1 MVVILIRCLA
11 FWLCLF
17 TIVQAQISADDPS
30 LKGKN
35 IIRFTAD
42 HAVFLDPQ
50 FHPYVEVYV
59 AIDASSLRFTRNE
72 ANLWQAEADIQLQMN
87 GITQNGNNLT
97 LNHQLLTPPLAD
109 TIAANKQFL
118 IHHAFRF
125 DVIPDSVKIKVEV
138 KDVNVKKSSVT
149 GVEKDLLIVIAP
161 KDSFLFGEI
170 VFLEQFKKTQKKN
183 AFSRL
188 GYDILPLMTNAYFEN
203 KDTLLAYFELYHLE
217 ALTKGKYRIRTF
229 ISEPELNRPI
239 AQMEQLYPSKSV
251 SDFDINLIKFPISGL
266 MSNSYMIH
274 VQLLDM
280 EKKIIAQARKLFYV
294 SNLNQTAGYME
305 SKENEIMYQRLYALT
320 EKDLDAVIPKLIYI
334 STEPERSFSKSLKD
348 YDMKKNYFINF
359 WRKRMTNPT
368 TPTKEWEDYLRRI
381 RFANDRFRSSFREGW
396 RTDRGRVLLTYGPPA
411 DIQSFPI
418 DHDKLPYEI
427 WTYNRIKAQTG
438 VIFVF
443 VDSDL
448 ATNEYP
454 LLHSTLTGELYNANW
469 RNNIV
474 KRREKDYNFNSTE
487 QNTYD
492 DFKETNPRTLG
503 SPR

>member
-1 MVVILIRCLA
+1 MVANLIRSLA
-11 FWLCLF
+11 LWLCLF
-17 TIVQAQISADDPS
+17 TMVQAQISADDPS

-42 HAVFLDPQ
+42 HAIFLDTQ
-50 FHPYVEVYV
+50 FQPYVEVWV
-59 AIDASSLRFTRNE
+59 AIDASSLRFVRNE
-72 ANLWQAEADIQLQMN
+72 QNLWQAEADIQFQMS
-87 GITQNGNNLT
+87 GKTQNGNNIA
-97 LNHQLLTPPLAD
+97 HIQQLLTPPIAD
-109 TIAANKQFL
+109 TIASNKQFL

-125 DVIPDSVKIKVEV
+125 DVVPDSIKIKIEV
-138 KDVNVKKSSVT
+138 KDVNVKKSSIT
-149 GVEKDLLIVIAP
+149 GVEKDIFVAVAP
-161 KDSFLFGEI
+161 KDSFLFGDI

-188 GYDILPLMTNAYFEN
+188 GYDIVPLVSNSFFEN

-217 ALTKGKYRIRTF
+217 ALTKGRYRIRAF
-229 ISEPELNRPI
+229 VSEPELKRPI
-239 AQMEQLYPSKSV
+239 AQLEHLYPSKAV
-251 SDFDINLIKFPISGL
+251 SDFDINLIKFPITGL

-274 VQLLDM
+274 IQLLDAQNNIVSQVQ
-280 EKKIIAQARKLFYV
+280 KIFYV
-294 SNLNQTAGYME
+294 SNMNQTAGYME

-320 EKDLDAVIPKLIYI
+320 EKDLDAVIPKLVYI
-334 STEPERSFSKSLKD
+334 STEPERSFSKTLKD
-348 YDMKKNYFINF
+348 YEMKKNYFVNF
-359 WRKRMTNPT
+359 WRKRMTNPA

-381 RFANDRFRSSFREGW
+381 RYANDRFRSSFREGW
-396 RTDRGRVLLTYGPPA
+396 KTDRGRVLLTYGPPA
-411 DIQSFPI
+411 DIQAFPI

-448 ATNEYP
+448 ATSDYP

-474 KRREKDYNFNSTE
+474 KRREKDYNFNSTD

-492 DFKETNPRTLG
+492 DFKETTPRTLG